1 MEKLLSR
8 EEVLGGLQGRSVK
21 RAHTTLALIKNRTA
35 WLVAQSEPPIG
46 LILAEN
52 TLKARNQA
60 FLEALV
66 QDRDQETATPIQPP
80 IQAIERYAPQWSA
93 LVPVDVNSRATIA
106 HLLSQEYRFTQN
118 AAPQLRLA
126 LGLDSAEVQQAYQRL
141 YQQPLSTIYAPR
153 PTLVEQGRWAWA
165 TLARRLEGL
174 PPFWLAFTLT
184 LPGAAGLLAL
194 PIALAQVGL
203 VTGLL
208 LLVLFGLLN
217 WFTIGALAETVA
229 RSGTMRFG
237 LGFLGQLMQE
247 YTGNVGSLLMT
258 VVLALN
264 NFLVLPIFYIGV
276 AGTLADATAL
286 PTALWIAVLFGV
298 TLYFLSRQSLNAT
311 IATTLLIV
319 FVNIVVLIL
328 IPLLALPHF
337 RSANFSLGALP
348 WTAGHTLSAA
358 TWALVIGILASTYFS
373 HPLIATYGSVVL
385 RRDPSARTWQ
395 QGSMA
400 AILFHIVIC
409 CIWLIVL
416 NGVIPASVLANAP
429 GTVLVPL
436 AAQVGAIVRLL
447 GAWLVTFS
455 MGLVAVQ
462 IALALYYLVQERLPR
477 QINASAQGEPH
488 PKGARRWVRFW
499 LGVSPV
505 IVVFLLS
512 EWVAW
517 TGFGTFTSLLSVLGV
532 LLLPL
537 LSGVFPVLLIL
548 AIRRKGDFSPSL
560 VYRFLG
566 NPWLVGLVYSF
577 FLGIILLHGL
587 VLWENPVA
595 RLTALL
601 ITLIVLGA
609 TVVMLRREALQPR
622 MIVEVR
628 KEAAERG
635 LVRVMIGD
643 EPVTTPT
650 RLTYA
655 NGEQQVQVIGTTA
668 IPFAALRSIQLQIP
682 PTHAKTLKVWI
693 HQLSPEGDVNGLP
706 ARLAIE
712 ESGKQ
717 QAVDLQPVSGPPV
730 LALTG
735 AAYQLTVTLQP
746 I

>member
-21 RAHTTLALIKNRTA
+21 RAHTTLALIKNRTV
-35 WLVAQSEPPIG
+35 WLVAQAEPPVG

-60 FLEALV
+60 FLAALA
-66 QDRDQETATPIQPP
+66 QDRDQVATAPIQPP

-93 LVPVDVNSRATIA
+93 LVPADVNSRATLA
-106 HLLSQEYRFTQN
+106 NLLSQEYRFTQS
-118 AAPQLRLA
+118 AVPQLRLA

-153 PTLVEQGRWAWA
+153 PTLAEQGRWAWA
-165 TLARRLEGL
+165 TLAQRLEAL
-174 PPFWLAFTLT
+174 PPFWLAFALT

-203 VTGLL
+203 ITGLL

-247 YTGNVGSLLMT
+247 YMGNTGSLLIT

-319 FVNIVVLIL
+319 FVNIAVLIL

-348 WTAGHTLSAA
+348 WAGGQTLSVG

-373 HPLIATYGSVVL
+373 HPLVATYGSVVL

-395 QGSMA
+395 QGTMA

-409 CIWLIVL
+409 CIWLVIL

-436 AAQVGAIVRLL
+436 AAQVGAIVRPL

-455 MGLVAVQ
+455 MGLAAVQ

-477 QINASAQGEPH
+477 PANASTQSEPH
-488 PKGARRWVRFW
+488 SKGIRQRARFW
-499 LGVSPV
+499 LAVTPV
-505 IVVFLLS
+505 IVVFLLA
-512 EWVAW
+512 EWIAW
-517 TGFGTFTSLLSVLGV
+517 TGFGTFASLLSVLGV

-566 NPWLVGLVYSF
+566 NPWLVALVYAF

-587 VLWENPVA
+587 VLWESPLA

-609 TVVMLRREALQPR
+609 TVFMLRRGALQPR
-622 MIVEVR
+622 LVVEVR
-628 KEAAERG
+628 KETTERG

-643 EPVTTPT
+643 EPVATPT
-650 RLTYA
+650 QLTYA
-655 NGEQQVQVIGTTA
+655 NGNQQVQVIGPTA
-668 IPFAALRSIQLQIP
+668 IPFAGLRSVQLQVP
-682 PTHAKTLKVWI
+682 PTNAQTLKVWV
-693 HQLSPEGDVNGLP
+693 HQFSPAGDVNGLP
-706 ARLAIE
+706 ARLVIE
-712 ESGKQ
+712 ENGKQ
-717 QAVDLQPVSGPPV
+717 QTLDLQPVSSPPV
-730 LALTG
+730 LAMTG
-735 AAYQLTVTLQP
+735 AACQVTVTL
-746 I
+746 

>member
-8 EEVLGGLQGRSVK
+8 EEVLGGLHGRSVK
-21 RAHTTLALIKNRTA
+21 RAHITLALIKNRTA
-35 WLVAQSEPPIG
+35 WLVAQAEPPVD

-60 FLEALV
+60 FLEALA
-66 QDRDQETATPIQPP
+66 QDRDQEATTLSHPSIQTL
-80 IQAIERYAPQWSA
+80 ERYAPQWSV
-93 LVPVDVNSRATIA
+93 LVPADVNSRALIA
-106 HLLSQEYRFTQN
+106 KLLTEEYQFTQS
-118 AAPQLRLA
+118 AVPQLRLA

-141 YQQPLSTIYAPR
+141 YQQPLSSIYAPR
-153 PTLVEQGRWAWA
+153 PTLVEQGRWVWTKFAQ
-165 TLARRLEGL
+165 RLEAL
-174 PPFWLAFTLT
+174 PPFWLAFALT

-203 VTGLL
+203 ITGLL

-247 YTGNVGSLLMT
+247 YTGNIGSLFMT

-276 AGTLADATAL
+276 AGTLADATGL

-311 IATTLLIV
+311 VATTLLIV
-319 FVNIVVLIL
+319 LVNIAVLIL
-328 IPLLALPHF
+328 IPLLALPYF
-337 RSANFSLGALP
+337 RHTNFSWGVLP
-348 WTAGHTLSAA
+348 WAGGQTLPVA
-358 TWALVIGILASTYFS
+358 TWALVVGILASTYFS
-373 HPLIATYGSVVL
+373 HPLVATYGSVVL

-400 AILFHIVIC
+400 AILFHILIC

-416 NGVIPASVLANAP
+416 NGVIPASTLAGAT

-436 AAQVGAIVRLL
+436 AAQVGAIVRPL

-455 MGLVAVQ
+455 MGLAAVQ

-477 QINASAQGEPH
+477 QTNAAVQREPH
-488 PKGARRWVRFW
+488 PKGTRRWARFW
-499 LGVSPV
+499 LAVSPI
-505 IVVFLLS
+505 IVVFLLA
-512 EWVAW
+512 EWIAW
-517 TGFGTFTSLLSVLGV
+517 TGFGTFASLLSILGV

-548 AIRRKGDFSPSL
+548 ATRRKGDFSPGL

-566 NPWLVGLVYSF
+566 NPWLAALVYGF

-587 VLWENPVA
+587 VLWENPLA

-601 ITLIVLGA
+601 ITLVVLGV
-609 TVVMLRREALQPR
+609 TGVMLRQGALQPR
-622 MIVEVR
+622 MVVEVR

-635 LVRVMIGD
+635 PVRVVIGD
-643 EPVTTPT
+643 ESIATPT
-650 RLTYA
+650 RLAYST
-655 NGEQQVQVIGTTA
+655 GEQQIQVIGPTS
-668 IPFAALRSIQLQIP
+668 IPFVDLRSIQFQMP
-682 PTHAKTLKVWI
+682 ATNAKTLKVWV
-693 HQLSPEGDVNGLP
+693 HHVSPEGDVNGLP
-706 ARLAIE
+706 ARLTLLE
-712 ESGKQ
+712 TGTQ
-717 QAVDLQPVSGPPV
+717 QRVDLQPVNGPPV
-730 LALTG
+730 LPLTG
-735 AAYQLTVTLQP
+735 RAYQLTVTL
-746 I
+746 